1 MSTLRAATTTAERIE
16 NQTAHERLG
25 WLQFALAAALVG
37 ILYYRILWNLI
48 GDWQSNP
55 NYAHGFIIPFFCA
68 WVIWKERGHVSEIPI
83 RPSWFGLAIV
93 AGALALLIVGTLG
106 AEIFLSRISL
116 LFLVAGLVIQ
126 FRGWQFF
133 RALLFPW
140 TVLFLMIPL
149 PAIIFNEIAFPLQFQ
164 ASRLASGLLAAI
176 GVPVLREGNVIELP
190 SITLDVVQA
199 CGGLRSIVSL
209 ITLAVVY
216 GYLLERSL
224 WRRVLLVLIS
234 VPIAVFANGLRIM
247 GSGILGQYGDPQ
259 KAEGFFHLFSGI
271 FIFLVS
277 LALLITFDILLARFD
292 RHVFAR
298 HA

>member
-1 MSTLRAATTTAERIE
+1 MSTVRAATTTAQGIHSRTK
-16 NQTAHERLG
+16 QGWLG
-25 WLQFALAAALVG
+25 WLQFTLAVTLVG
-37 ILYYRILWNLI
+37 SLYYRVLWNLI
-48 GDWQSNP
+48 RDWQTDP

-68 WVIWKERGHVSEIPI
+68 WVIWKEKERISKIPI
-83 RPSWFGLAIV
+83 KPSWSGLAIV
-93 AGALALLIVGTLG
+93 TGALAILIIGALG

-116 LFLVAGLVIQ
+116 LILLAGLVIQ
-126 FRGWQFF
+126 FRGWQCF

-140 TVLFLMIPL
+140 AVLFLMIPL
-149 PAIIFNEIAFPLQFQ
+149 PAIIFNEIALPLQFQ

-190 SITLDVVQA
+190 SLTLDVVQA

-216 GYLLERSL
+216 GYLFERSL
-224 WRRVLLVLIS
+224 WWRVLLVLIS

-259 KAEGFFHLFSGI
+259 KAEGFFHVFSGI
-271 FIFLVS
+271 LIFLVS
-277 LALLITFDILLARFD
+277 LALLIAFDILLAWFD
-292 RHVFAR
+292 RHVPAR

>member
-1 MSTLRAATTTAERIE
+1 MSTVRATTTTAEGIE
-16 NQTAHERLG
+16 NPTSPERWG
-25 WLQFALAAALVG
+25 WLQFTLALTLVG
-37 ILYYRILWNLI
+37 VLYYRIVWNLVR
-48 GDWQSNP
+48 DWQMNP
-55 NYAHGFIIPFFCA
+55 NYAHGFIIPIFCG
-68 WVIWKERGHVSEIPI
+68 WVVWKERDRISEIPI

-93 AGALALLIVGTLG
+93 TSALAILIIGTLG

-116 LFLVAGLVIQ
+116 LFLLAGLVIQ
-126 FRGWQFF
+126 FRGWQLF

-140 TVLFLMIPL
+140 AVLFLMIPL
-149 PAIIFNEIAFPLQFQ
+149 PTIIFNEIALPLQFQ

-176 GVPVLREGNVIELP
+176 GVPVLREGNIIELP
-190 SITLDVVQA
+190 SLTLDVVQA

-216 GYLLERSL
+216 GYLFERSL

-234 VPIAVFANGLRIM
+234 IPIAVFANGLRIM

-259 KAEGFFHLFSGI
+259 TAEGFFHLFSGI

-277 LALLITFDILLARFD
+277 LALLIAFDILLAWFD
-292 RHVFAR
+292 RHTSVR

>member
-1 MSTLRAATTTAERIE
+1 MSTVRAATNTAQGIE
-16 NQTAHERLG
+16 KHTAPERLG
-25 WLQFALAAALVG
+25 WLQFTLAATLVG
-37 ILYYRILWNLI
+37 VHYYRVLWNLI
-48 GDWQSNP
+48 RDWQIDP

-68 WVIWKERGHVSEIPI
+68 WVIWKERDRISEIPI

-93 AGALALLIVGTLG
+93 TGALAILIIGTLG

-116 LFLVAGLVIQ
+116 LFLLAGLVIQ
-126 FRGWQFF
+126 FRGWQCF

-140 TVLFLMIPL
+140 AALFLMIPL
-149 PAIIFNEIAFPLQFQ
+149 PAIIFNEIALPLQFQ

-190 SITLDVVQA
+190 SLTLDVVQA
-199 CGGLRSIVSL
+199 CAGLRSIVSL

-216 GYLLERSL
+216 GYLFERRL
-224 WRRVLLVLIS
+224 WWRALLVLIS
-234 VPIAVFANGLRIM
+234 VPIAVLANSLRIM
-247 GSGILGQYGDPQ
+247 GSGVLGQYGDPQ

-271 FIFLVS
+271 LIFLVS
-277 LALLITFDILLARFD
+277 LALLIVFDILLAWFD
-292 RHVFAR
+292 RHIPAG